1 MKRVLI
7 VGGCLVA
14 LAGCEMPG
22 LGGERPGSDGD
33 ARASAGAATEL
44 VDSMA
49 GRNRLPQRDYVCTL
63 IGPNRD
69 LDAPY
74 GMMGINTDRYT
85 LVVKGEGR
93 KEGTLSVNADRHL
106 QVEGDLVVVSGEVR
120 RVTRGRVNSEG
131 QTVELAFDFAPA
143 DSEGRNQVV
152 CTAEA

>member
-1 MKRVLI
+1 MKRALI

-14 LAGCEMPG
+14 LAGCDMPG
-22 LGGERPGSDGD
+22 LGAERPGSDGD
-33 ARASAGAATEL
+33 ARASSGQATEL
-44 VDSMA
+44 VDSMI

-63 IGPNRD
+63 IGPDRA
-69 LDAPY
+69 LDVPY

-85 LVVKGEGR
+85 LIVKGEGR
-93 KEGTLSVNADRHL
+93 KEGALSVNEDRRI
-106 QVEGDLVVVSGEVR
+106 QVEGDLAVIDGDVR

-143 DSEGRNQVV
+143 DGEGRNQVV